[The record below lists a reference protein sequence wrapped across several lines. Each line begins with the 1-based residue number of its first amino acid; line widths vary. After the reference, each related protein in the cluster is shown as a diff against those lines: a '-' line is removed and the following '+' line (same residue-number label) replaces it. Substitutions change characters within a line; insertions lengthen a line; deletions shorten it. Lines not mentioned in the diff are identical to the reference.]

1 MTPLSPPA
9 AQGTVAGWKLVP
21 IEPTEAMMNAAPASH
36 ASAFQAIWP
45 KICGDIYRAMLAAAP
60 SPEALPASGV
70 EATLSDPIAV
80 HRNMLAGAIA
90 KPSLM
95 NLAHLYPE
103 VQQMRQALM
112 ATLKHFRRPTS
123 AEHQTRDQ
131 VMAALALF
139 DDPPMIPAALTS
151 APVQEDRT

>member
-1 MTPLSPPA
+1 MTTPSTS
-9 AQGTVAGWKLVP
+9 AQGPVADALLKHFGDSNR
-21 IEPTEAMMNAAPASH
+21 TTFTAREAGRQAANVARQVLSAS
-36 ASAFQAIWP
+36 
-45 KICGDIYRAMLAAAP
+45 P

-70 EATLSDPIAV
+70 EAALSDPIAV
-80 HRNMLAGAIA
+80 HRNMLAGTIA

-103 VQQMRQALM
+103 IQQMRQALI
-112 ATLKHFRRPTS
+112 ATLKHFRWPTS

-151 APVQEDRT
+151 APAPEDRT